1 MATQRAEEGESKEP
15 RAGEMD
21 ESLAK
26 PYIRIDRIKRT
37 TNPSSI
43 ANRTAILALITEQYP
58 LTPQA

>member
-15 RAGEMD
+15 RVTAVGE
-21 ESLAK
+21 SAAK
-26 PYIRIDRIKRT
+26 LYSRIDRMKIT

-43 ANRTAILALITEQYP
+43 ASSTATVALITEQYP